1 MACANCCLC
10 VAALL
15 DTKLPKALS
24 DACAP
29 NGFSVFIGLLFCEP
43 PSTYSTF
50 SPVTFY
56 SSRLVPHCRCL
67 GCYAFYLKM
76 TINFTLLVFLL
87 VCIQVTLLFFFCLCS
102 YIRLL
107 LLFFC
112 EYSCLW
118 LLLILLL
125 LILYSGIGCSLI
137 KRFFPSL
144 SRAFFFL
151 FFYLNKKTQIML
163 LAACL

>member
-1 MACANCCLC
+1 MKRTEARAVRFSAPGRTDGWMACANCCLC

-15 DTKLPKALS
+15 DSKLPKALS

-76 TINFTLLVFLL
+76 TINFTLLFFLL
-87 VCIQVTLLFFFCLCS
+87 ICIQVTLLFLFCLCS

-107 LLFFC
+107 LLFFVNIPV
-112 EYSCLW
+112 YD
-118 LLLILLL
+118 
-125 LILYSGIGCSLI
+125 Y
-137 KRFFPSL
+137 
-144 SRAFFFL
+144 
-151 FFYLNKKTQIML
+151 Y
-163 LAACL
+163 